1 MSDRIRLDPAAIER
15 MIASA
20 ALEDLR
26 HGTPAAERERALAR
40 AATALDALCGACDR
54 DGPDAVWDVL
64 EQLDHRRLLTFAT
77 YAVTELAATDYGVD
91 RNPGPAPSGG
101 T

>member
-1 MSDRIRLDPAAIER
+1 MTDRIELAPAAIER
-15 MIASA
+15 MIISA

-26 HGTPAAERERALAR
+26 HATPPAQRERSLAR

-77 YAVTELAATDYGVD
+77 YAVSELAGTDYAVNATD
-91 RNPGPAPSGG
+91 
-101 T
+101 

>member
-1 MSDRIRLDPAAIER
+1 MADRIELDSGAILR
-15 MIASA
+15 MIRTA

-26 HGTPAAERERALAR
+26 HETPAAERERSIGR

-54 DGPDAVWDVL
+54 GGPDGVWDVL
-64 EQLDHRRLLTFAT
+64 EQLDHRGLLTFAT
-77 YAVTELAATDYGVD
+77 YAVSELATTDWVCP
-91 RNPGPAPSGG
+91 R

>member
-1 MSDRIRLDPAAIER
+1 MPDRIELEPAAVER
-15 MIASA
+15 MIRSA

-26 HGTPAAERERALAR
+26 HETPLPERERSLAR

-64 EQLDHRRLLTFAT
+64 EQLDRRQLLTFAT
-77 YAVTELAATDYGVD
+77 YAVGELA
-91 RNPGPAPSGG
+91 G
-101 T
+101 TQWISPRE

>member
-1 MSDRIRLDPAAIER
+1 MSDRIELAPVAIER
-15 MIASA
+15 MIISA

-26 HGTPAAERERALAR
+26 HTTPAAQRERSLAQ

-77 YAVTELAATDYGVD
+77 YAVSELAGTDYKMND
-91 RNPGPAPSGG
+91 AD
-101 T
+101 

>member
-1 MSDRIRLDPAAIER
+1 MSGSPRIELDPPAIER
-15 MIASA
+15 MIRSA

-26 HGTPAAERERALAR
+26 HDTPAAERERSLGR

-64 EQLDHRRLLTFAT
+64 EQPGSP
-77 YAVTELAATDYGVD
+77 AAADVRDVRGERAGD
-91 RNPGPAPSGG
+91 DGLRDESARDA
-101 T
+101 

>member
-1 MSDRIRLDPAAIER
+1 MTDRIELAPAAIER
-15 MIASA
+15 MIISA

-26 HGTPAAERERALAR
+26 HATPPAERERSLAR

-77 YAVTELAATDYGVD
+77 YAVSELAGTDYAVNATD
-91 RNPGPAPSGG
+91 
-101 T
+101 

>member
-1 MSDRIRLDPAAIER
+1 MTDRIELDPAAIER

-26 HGTPAAERERALAR
+26 HETPGPERERALAR

-54 DGPDAVWDVL
+54 SGPDGVWDVL
-64 EQLDHRRLLTFAT
+64 EHLDHRRLLTFAT
-77 YAVTELAATDYGVD
+77 YAISELATTDWAC
-91 RNPGPAPSGG
+91 NAS
-101 T
+101 